1 VIGHIAR
8 MHCSLAKAALEYEA
22 RLPKVCAKHPWKYCI
37 IHCMEEKIVGTIV
50 QKCKDVLL
58 RYYGSQ
64 LKGVILYGSMVR
76 GEADPA
82 SDIDLLILLSAPFNY
97 FAELRQ
103 IVDLLYP
110 IQLESEQLISA
121 KPALASDYEV
131 GSISLYRNARR
142 EGVAV

>member
-1 VIGHIAR
+1 
-8 MHCSLAKAALEYEA
+8 
-22 RLPKVCAKHPWKYCI
+22 
-37 IHCMEEKIVGTIV
+37 MEEKIANSVV
-50 QKCKDVLL
+50 RKCKDALAQ
-58 RYYGSQ
+58 YYGSRM
-64 LKGVILYGSMVR
+64 KGVILYGSMAR
-76 GEADPA
+76 GEANLE
-82 SDIDLLILLSAPFNY
+82 SDIDLLILLSPPFDY
-97 FAELRQ
+97 FFELRQ